1 MRTNTL
7 SIIFSLLGGVVLLFI
22 LAPILN
28 ILLNQNFPRLFETLG
43 EDEVQ
48 ASISL
53 TLLTSMGATLF
64 FAVFSIPLAYIL
76 ARKKFKGKKIILG
89 VIDLPILIPHSAAG
103 IALLGVISRDSFLG
117 SLGEQFGLSFIGNP
131 LGIALA
137 MAFVSVP
144 FLLHSAIDGFTAVPE
159 KYEKAAYTLGTSY
172 WRTFRTIS
180 LPLAKRNILTGMIMM
195 FARGMS
201 EFGAVIII
209 AYHPMVTPI
218 LIYERFNS
226 FGLSYAKPVSAI
238 FIVISLIFFLILRYL
253 SKRETN
259 A

>member
-1 MRTNTL
+1 MTTNKL
-7 SIIFSLLGGVVLLFI
+7 SIIFILLGSLVLLFI

-28 ILLNQNFPRLFETLG
+28 ILLNQNFPDLFDTFREN
-43 EDEVQ
+43 EVQ
-48 ASISL
+48 SSITL
-53 TLLTSMGATLF
+53 TLLTALGATMVF
-64 FAVFSIPLAYIL
+64 TVFSIPLAYIL
-76 ARKKFKGKKIILG
+76 ARKEFSGKKIVLG
-89 VIDLPILIPHSAAG
+89 IIDLPILIPHSAAG
-103 IALLGVISRDSFLG
+103 IALLGVISRDSLIG
-117 SLGEQFGLSFIGNP
+117 RIGEQFGISFIGNP

-144 FLLHSAIDGFTAVPE
+144 FLLHSTIDGFTAVPE

-172 WRTFRTIS
+172 WRTFWTIS

-226 FGLSYAKPVSAI
+226 FGLKYAKPVSAI
-238 FIVISLIFFLILRYL
+238 FIIISLLFFLILRYL
-253 SKRETN
+253 SKRNRN

>member
-1 MRTNTL
+1 MRTNWFTL
-7 SIIFSLLGGVVLLFI
+7 VFTILGSLVLLFI

-28 ILLNQNFPRLFETLG
+28 ILFNQNFPHVFETLL
-43 EDEVQ
+43 ESEVQ
-48 ASISL
+48 SSITL
-53 TLLTSMGATLF
+53 TLLTSFGATIF
-64 FAVFSIPLAYIL
+64 FAVFSIPLAYVL
-76 ARKKFKGKKIILG
+76 ARKNFPGKKLVLG
-89 VIDLPILIPHSAAG
+89 VIDLPVLIPHSAAG
-103 IALLGVISRDSFLG
+103 IALLGVISRDSY
-117 SLGEQFGLSFIGNP
+117 FGKLAETVGISFIGNP

-144 FLLHSAIDGFTAVPE
+144 FLLHSAIDGFSSVPE
-159 KYEKAAYTLGTSY
+159 KLEKAACTLGASS
-172 WRTFRTIS
+172 WRTFWTVS

-209 AYHPMVTPI
+209 AYHPMITPI

-226 FGLSYAKPVSAI
+226 FGLKYAKPVSAI

-253 SKRETN
+253 SKKGKN

>member
-1 MRTNTL
+1 MRMN
-7 SIIFSLLGGVVLLFI
+7 SISLVFSFLGGLVLLFI

-28 ILLNQNFPRLFETLG
+28 ILLNQNFPQLFETTR
-43 EDEVQ
+43 EQEVQ
-48 ASISL
+48 SSIVL
-53 TLLTSMGATLF
+53 TLLTSLCATIFLAF
-64 FAVFSIPLAYIL
+64 FCIPLAYIL
-76 ARKKFKGKKIILG
+76 ARNEFTGKKLILG
-89 VIDLPILIPHSAAG
+89 IIDLPILIPHSAAG
-103 IALLGVISRDSFLG
+103 IALLGVISRDSLIG
-117 SLGEQFGLSFIGNP
+117 RIGDQFGISFIGNP
-131 LGIALA
+131 LGIGIA

-144 FLLHSAIDGFTAVPE
+144 FLLHSSIDGFAGVPE

-180 LPLAKRNILTGMIMM
+180 LPLAKRHILTGMIMM

-209 AYHPMVTPI
+209 AYHPMVTPV

-226 FGLSYAKPVSAI
+226 FGLNYAKPVSAI
-238 FIVISLIFFLILRYL
+238 FIFISLVFFLLLRYL
-253 SKRETN
+253 SKKDKN